1 MNDEVPK
8 KIANSEEDK
17 RYFEGTDH
25 QLCKLKAKISRAWKS
40 SEDVVLVKPVLREQE
55 DNEDEGGKRCDIA
68 IEGDDESLDDVV
80 GIGILKIV
88 LRILQTLVEL
98 YLKHV
103 YIFIVL
109 ADLDFVYQPLQD
121 PCRKEYRYQDVYNWR
136 NKY

>member
-1 MNDEVPK
+1 M
-8 KIANSEEDK
+8 
-17 RYFEGTDH
+17 
-25 QLCKLKAKISRAWKS
+25 
-40 SEDVVLVKPVLREQE
+40 REQE

-109 ADLDFVYQPLQD
+109 SDLDFVYKPLQD
-121 PCRKEYRYQDVYNWR
+121 PCRKEYRDQDVYN
-136 NKY
+136 